1 MTSCA
6 SSPDHF
12 IFDDCLKKWYRNVK
26 SSKSGCEKSTRR
38 MKTSSLRFCCVLI
51 FCFLAQLVDCEAN
64 VDEGKAC
71 SEQHGASEN

>member
-1 MTSCA
+1 
-6 SSPDHF
+6 
-12 IFDDCLKKWYRNVK
+12 
-26 SSKSGCEKSTRR
+26 

-71 SEQHGASEN
+71 SEQHRASENLACEQAFGRVGN